1 VNPKIAIL
9 ARAHS
14 DEEVAYLL
22 GAGADAAVM
31 GEREIARSMCE
42 SIDSLAR
49 WFERGASVP
58 NAPSVAPGADPGGAR
73 AG

>member
-1 VNPKIAIL
+1 VL

-22 GAGADAAVM
+22 RAGADAAVM

-42 SIDSLAR
+42 SVDSLAR
-49 WFERGASVP
+49 WFERPASRSP
-58 NAPSVAPGADPGGAR
+58 PRDADSGGA
-73 AG
+73 AAA